1 MIQFEQISETTG
13 DIQHIVLYTVADL
26 SRALDLKN
34 GKKHIGRNGMFR
46 LLLQNH
52 LITKDRQPA
61 QFLIQ
66 QGLAVFHGARKAGRI
81 HYMVCLTEKGL
92 NYICNGFRSGRYN
105 SVLEPKKEVGVNDTD
120 LIKKQ
125 PALSINDVC

>member
-1 MIQFEQISETTG
+1 MIQFEQISELTG
-13 DIQHIVLYTVADL
+13 EIEHVILYQVADL

-66 QGLAVFHGARKAGRI
+66 QNLAVFRGVRKAGRI
-81 HYMVCLTEKGL
+81 HYCVCLTEKGMA
-92 NYICNGFRSGRYN
+92 YIANGFRSGRYN
-105 SVLEPKKEVGVNDTD
+105 AVLEPKE
-120 LIKKQ
+120 IKQSLK
-125 PALSINDVC
+125 ITDVC